1 MRARWTRTDLRL
13 TVAYPGSSVRTELA
27 CDGQVL
33 WAGPWDVE
41 VFRDGQRIEPDGP
54 WQETCWLSDKSVD
67 YLELQLV
74 CRGGI
79 RVDRHILLAKRDRF
93 LFLADAVLGRRRAE
107 LDYRASL
114 ALGERVSF
122 QGAKQTREGF
132 LKVGRARALVLP
144 LALPEW
150 RSRRQGGT
158 LKETER
164 RLELTQRAE
173 GSCLFAPLFVDL
185 KPRRFAQPL
194 TWRQLTVA
202 ENLSVQSPDVAVGYR
217 VLAGRDQWLIY
228 RALARKAN
236 RTLLGHNLS
245 TEFLVARFL
254 RDGRVES
261 LVEIE

>member
-1 MRARWTRTDLRL
+1 MDLRL
-13 TVAYPGSSVRTELA
+13 AVAYPGSSVRTELV

-33 WAGPWDVE
+33 WSGTWDVE
-41 VFRDGQRIEPDGP
+41 LLRDGQRIEPDGP
-54 WQETCWLSDKSVD
+54 WQETCWLSDEKVD
-67 YLELQLV
+67 YLELQV
-74 CRGGI
+74 GCRGGM
-79 RVDRHILLAKRDRF
+79 RVERHILLARKDRF
-93 LFLADAVLGRRRAE
+93 LFLADAVLGRRRAK
-107 LDYRASL
+107 LQYRASL
-114 ALGERVSF
+114 ALGERVFF
-122 QGAKQTREGF
+122 QGAKATREGF

-150 RSRRQGGT
+150 RSNRQGGT

-173 GSCLFAPLFVDL
+173 GSCLFAPLVVDL
-185 KPRRFAQPL
+185 KPRRFARPC

-202 ENLSVQSPDVAVGYR
+202 ENLTVQAPDVAVGYR
-217 VLAGRDQWLIY
+217 VLVGRDQWLIY
-228 RALARKAN
+228 RALSRKGN

>member
-1 MRARWTRTDLRL
+1 MRAQWARTGLGL
-13 TVAYPGSSVRTELA
+13 TVACPRSGVQTELV
-27 CDGQVL
+27 CGRQVL
-33 WAGPWDVE
+33 WSGRWDVE
-41 VFRDGQRIEPDGP
+41 VLRGGQRIEPDGP
-54 WQETCWLSDKSVD
+54 WQETCRLSDKSVD
-67 YLELQLV
+67 YLELQLG

-107 LDYRASL
+107 LHYRASL
-114 ALGERVSF
+114 ALGERAFF

-132 LKVGRARALVLP
+132 LTVGRARALVLP

-173 GSCLFAPLFVDL
+173 GSCLLAPLFVDL

-202 ENLSVQSPDVAVGYR
+202 ENLSVQGPDAAVGYR
-217 VLAGRDQWLIY
+217 VLVGRGQWLIY
-228 RALARKAN
+228 RALACKGN

-254 RDGRVES
+254 RDGRVEP